1 MKRTLSVL
9 AVVVTAATMVFLG
22 VASAQDRESTTQD
35 NTTENVTTQ
44 RVVTRTFTN
53 PQAIAVGAAGGANV
67 AVPYPSAISVSG
79 FPRRSRITDVNLTL
93 NNFTFTNSTADVAV
107 MLAKGQRNQGVM
119 ADVGAGFGVNNI
131 TFTIDDEAA
140 NPLPAAAQLTSTSYR
155 PARYGGDWP
164 SPAPSALSVFDKAG
178 PEGTWQL
185 FVVDDGFA
193 ANTGQFAGGWTLTIK
208 ANAPRR

>member
-140 NPLPAAAQLTSTSYR
+140 NPSSTTKSCQV
-155 PARYGGDWP
+155 P
-164 SPAPSALSVFDKAG
+164 SGPALSKTERALGAG
-178 PEGTWQL
+178 EGQSPPYR
-185 FVVDDGFA
+185 
-193 ANTGQFAGGWTLTIK
+193 AGL
-208 ANAPRR
+208 